1 MLHIIT
7 GGSGSGKS
15 AYAEECIVRYHRDG
29 GEKESALYYIATM
42 EPFGEETL
50 RKIERHRKM
59 RSDKGFR
66 TIECYR
72 NLSEAAEQIA
82 RESERADV
90 LLECMSNL
98 TANELYAIGAEETVV
113 DSILEGIRKLR
124 QVCDHVVIVT
134 NEVCLECTDDSKE
147 MQLYKK
153 VLSRIGREMVQM
165 ADRVTEVEYGIAIE
179 RKIASEPERKSEV
192 KSGMR
197 MVIGGGF
204 QGKTKWAQEHYGV
217 TQWADGRECP
227 FEEIYHCEGIHHFHE
242 YIRRAMMQEENDSN
256 HGKTL
261 TDVRVLPEAL
271 SQKNPNI
278 VIVTD
283 EIGCGLVPVD
293 AFMRKYREET
303 GRICTEL
310 ASRANEVVRVVLGIG
325 TVIKSAEA
333 TKR

>member
-15 AYAEECIVRYHRDG
+15 AYAEECIVRYHRNSSENERD
-29 GEKESALYYIATM
+29 LYYIATM

-59 RSDKGFR
+59 RRDKGFQ

-82 RESERADV
+82 CESKRADV

-98 TANELYAIGAEETVV
+98 AANELYAIGEEEPVMN
-113 DSILEGIRKLR
+113 SILEGIRKLC

-153 VLSRIGREMVQM
+153 VLSRIGRKMVQM
-165 ADRVTEVEYGIAIE
+165 ADQVTEVEYGIAIK
-179 RKIASEPERKSEV
+179 RKIASEPESKSEV

-197 MVIGGGF
+197 IVIGGGF
-204 QGKTKWAQEHYGV
+204 QGKKKWAQEQYGV
-217 TQWADGRECP
+217 TQWADGRDCP
-227 FEEIYHCEGIHHFHE
+227 FEEIYHGEGIHHFHE
-242 YIRRAMMQEENDSN
+242 NIRRVMMQEKNDSN
-256 HGKTL
+256 KGKTL
-261 TDVRVLPEAL
+261 TDVSGLPEAL
-271 SQKNPNI
+271 SQKNPDI

-293 AFMRKYREET
+293 AFMRKYREQT
-303 GRICTEL
+303 GRICTEI

-333 TKR
+333 TDR